1 MRHEYE
7 IGICRIYERVL
18 GRLGNRR
25 TLKSLSIAKEM
36 IIIEILIEHQHG
48 IIHSYLL
55 LLQRDIWINAL
66 ENFKIFKL

>member
-1 MRHEYE
+1 M
-7 IGICRIYERVL
+7 
-18 GRLGNRR
+18 
-25 TLKSLSIAKEM
+25 
-36 IIIEILIEHQHG
+36 EHQHG